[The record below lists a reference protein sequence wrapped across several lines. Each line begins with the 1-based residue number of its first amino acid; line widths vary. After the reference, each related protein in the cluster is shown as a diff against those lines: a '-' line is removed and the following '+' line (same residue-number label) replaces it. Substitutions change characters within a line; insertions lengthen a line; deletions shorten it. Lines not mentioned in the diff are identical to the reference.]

1 MFAQENKLQ
10 YPAETCSLIITD
22 MLLNNNMQYGGLIK
36 KNTNFNFTYT
46 ITD

>member
-1 MFAQENKLQ
+1 MCLRASRSIRQK
-10 YPAETCSLIITD
+10 TCSLIITD

-46 ITD
+46 ITN